1 MSNEMIAVRL
11 TSEQKERLE
20 QLASQRNQ
28 TISDVIRAWIDG
40 NDSGMNG
47 ISPDLLHAI
56 SIEAQRRGISTKDL
70 IARLV
75 SSAFGKLRK
84 NTSATLFILD

>member
-47 ISPDLLHAI
+47 ISPDVLNAI
-56 SIEAQRRGISTKDL
+56 SIEAQRRGITTTDL

-75 SSAFGKLRK
+75 SAAFGRLRK
-84 NTSATLFILD
+84 NTSANVFILD